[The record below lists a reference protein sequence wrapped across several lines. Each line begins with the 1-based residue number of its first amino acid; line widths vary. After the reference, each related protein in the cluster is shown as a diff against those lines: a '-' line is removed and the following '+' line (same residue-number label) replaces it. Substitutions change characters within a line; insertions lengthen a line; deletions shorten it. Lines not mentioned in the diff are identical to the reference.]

1 MNAAA
6 RTGDVGENGGRVVGR
21 FGLIVAVFVPLA
33 VSTGPVARIADAQT
47 HPPDVR
53 FVATPPEVV
62 DAMLTAATVTSAD
75 IVYDLGSGD
84 GRIVI
89 TAARKYGARG
99 VGIEINPQLVAE
111 SNANAR
117 AAGVAHLVQFIQ
129 GDLFTADVSA
139 ATVVTLYLG
148 PSLNERIKPRL
159 LRELRPGTR
168 VVSHVYDMLGWPSNR
183 RVDVDGRW
191 VFLWT
196 VPTKK

>member
-1 MNAAA
+1 MVAAS
-6 RTGDVGENGGRVVGR
+6 VGR
-21 FGLIVAVFVPLA
+21 IALLVAAFVPLA
-33 VSTGPVARIADAQT
+33 VSTGAVARLADAQSRV
-47 HPPDVR
+47 PDVR

-62 DAMLTAATVTSAD
+62 DAMLTAARVTSAD

-89 TAARKYGARG
+89 AAAKQYGARG

-111 SNANAR
+111 SNASAR
-117 AAGVAHLVQFIQ
+117 AAGVSHLVQFIQ
-129 GDLFTADVSA
+129 GDLFTADFSA
-139 ATVVTLYLG
+139 ASVVVLYLS
-148 PSLNERIKPRL
+148 PALNERIKPRL

-168 VVSHVYDMLGWPSNR
+168 VISHVYDMLGWIADQ

-196 VPTKK
+196 VPNRR

>member
-1 MNAAA
+1 MDTI
-6 RTGDVGENGGRVVGR
+6 R
-21 FGLIVAVFVPLA
+21 LIVAAFALLA
-33 VSTGPVARIADAQT
+33 IGTGAIADAQT

-62 DAMLTAATVTSAD
+62 DAMLAAARLTSAD
-75 IVYDLGSGD
+75 IIYDLGSGD

-89 TAARKYGARG
+89 AAAKKYGARG

-111 SNANAR
+111 SNASAR
-117 AAGVAHLVQFIQ
+117 AAGVSHLVQFIQ
-129 GDLFTADVSA
+129 GDLFMADFSA

-168 VVSHVYDMLGWPSNR
+168 VVSHVYDMLGWTCNQ
-183 RVDVDGRW
+183 RVDVGGRW
-191 VFLWT
+191 VFVWT
-196 VPTKK
+196 VPPTK